1 MSSSS
6 TANSSDTV
14 KRGSLFSRIFS
25 VSDQFVNYYYYHQS
39 PTNQMIHFVFVP
51 VIALSLIM
59 LCFKV
64 DLQHVD
70 TVRWLIVDVLKLS
83 SEWCNLA
90 VLVSAVLMVY
100 YLILDRIAG
109 FLLSLEFFGMVVL
122 SHYFHLR
129 WIHSPSTYYWF
140 AVIIQV
146 IGWATQFY
154 GHYLEGKRPALIDNV
169 FQIFIAPLFVLFE
182 LLFCWVFV
190 WI

>member
-1 MSSSS
+1 MPSECISYMYHVFCPPQIQFSKLELQGFSFLLKMSSSS

-109 FLLSLEFFGMVVL
+109 VSFRKSKLGQ
-122 SHYFHLR
+122 FHKS
-129 WIHSPSTYYWF
+129 I
-140 AVIIQV
+140 
-146 IGWATQFY
+146 
-154 GHYLEGKRPALIDNV
+154 N
-169 FQIFIAPLFVLFE
+169 
-182 LLFCWVFV
+182 
-190 WI
+190 